1 MKSVAN
7 PNQDAEQALKFLL
20 KVFELSRRSV
30 VEPCQML
37 GMPEHRL
44 LNQKRIKPV
53 EMPVLDVWDFEG
65 LDAQQRAA
73 LLNALDL
80 IEMNA
85 EMFHRLAKSLSRA
98 IRQK

>member
-1 MKSVAN
+1 
-7 PNQDAEQALKFLL
+7 LKFLL

-30 VEPCQML
+30 VEPCRML
-37 GMPEHRL
+37 GMPEQRL
-44 LNQKRIKPV
+44 LNQKRIKPA
-53 EMPVLDVWDFEG
+53 EIPLLEVWDFEG

-85 EMFHRLAKSLSRA
+85 EMFNRLAKSLSRG

>member
-1 MKSVAN
+1 
-7 PNQDAEQALKFLL
+7 
-20 KVFELSRRSV
+20 
-30 VEPCQML
+30 
-37 GMPEHRL
+37 L
-44 LNQKRIKPV
+44 LN
-53 EMPVLDVWDFEG
+53 VWDFEG